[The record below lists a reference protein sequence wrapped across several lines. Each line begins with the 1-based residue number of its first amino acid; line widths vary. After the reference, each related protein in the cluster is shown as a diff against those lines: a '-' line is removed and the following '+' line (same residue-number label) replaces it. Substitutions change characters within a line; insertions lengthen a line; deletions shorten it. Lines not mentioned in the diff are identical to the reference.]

1 MFHLL
6 LVLLAVIAGERA
18 QKLEFE
24 LSGPD
29 FDGVDAD
36 FGRTRS
42 FIRPAYGFVDGVYVN
57 CGNKSGCY
65 LPMSSVR
72 LLF

>member
-1 MFHLL
+1 MFKLL

-29 FDGVDAD
+29 LDGVDAD

-42 FIRPAYGFVDGVYVN
+42 LSRPAYGFVDG
-57 CGNKSGCY
+57 C
-65 LPMSSVR
+65 LRR
-72 LLF
+72 LCQIITD